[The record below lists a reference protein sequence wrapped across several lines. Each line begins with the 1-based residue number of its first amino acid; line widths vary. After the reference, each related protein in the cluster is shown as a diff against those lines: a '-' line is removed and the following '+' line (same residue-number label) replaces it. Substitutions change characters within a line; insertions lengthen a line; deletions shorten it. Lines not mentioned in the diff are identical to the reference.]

1 MLHYIVCADVGALY
15 FMRLD
20 IWLFKITDDPSLA
33 LFTSGCCLLNV
44 RDELR
49 LRCWKQCSVL
59 SALWALE
66 PGEGVNIALGTWPP
80 VDSGLVV
87 VAAKY

>member
-1 MLHYIVCADVGALY
+1 MLGNILKVD
-15 FMRLD
+15 
-20 IWLFKITDDPSLA
+20 LA
-33 LFTSGCCLLNV
+33 ASV
-44 RDELR
+44 R
-49 LRCWKQCSVL
+49 CSVL
-59 SALWALE
+59 SAQWALE

>member
-49 LRCWKQCSVL
+49 LGWKIFEGGFNRVSPVLSLSTQCSV
-59 SALWALE
+59 
-66 PGEGVNIALGTWPP
+66 V
-80 VDSGLVV
+80 SGPWSQVKV
-87 VAAKY
+87 

>member
-33 LFTSGCCLLNV
+33 LFTSGCCMLNV

-49 LRCWKQCSVL
+49 LRWKHFEGGFNRLSSVL
-59 SALWALE
+59 SAVLSAVLSTVLSAVISAVLSALCR
-66 PGEGVNIALGTWPP
+66 
-80 VDSGLVV
+80 
-87 VAAKY
+87 

>member
-1 MLHYIVCADVGALY
+1 MLHYIVCADVGALN

-20 IWLFKITDDPSLA
+20 IWLLKITDDPSLA

-49 LRCWKQCSVL
+49 LRCWRKFL
-59 SALWALE
+59 RW
-66 PGEGVNIALGTWPP
+66 I
-80 VDSGLVV
+80 
-87 VAAKY
+87 

>member
-1 MLHYIVCADVGALY
+1 MLGNILKVD
-15 FMRLD
+15 
-20 IWLFKITDDPSLA
+20 LA
-33 LFTSGCCLLNV
+33 ASV
-44 RDELR
+44 R
-49 LRCWKQCSVL
+49 CSVL

-66 PGEGVNIALGTWPP
+66 PGEGVNPALGTWPP

>member
-1 MLHYIVCADVGALY
+1 MLPAAWTRRAQAQMLGNILKVD
-15 FMRLD
+15 
-20 IWLFKITDDPSLA
+20 LA
-33 LFTSGCCLLNV
+33 ASV
-44 RDELR
+44 R
-49 LRCWKQCSVL
+49 CSVL

-66 PGEGVNIALGTWPP
+66 PGEGVNPALGTWPP

>member
-33 LFTSGCCLLNV
+33 LFTSGCLLNV

-49 LRCWKQCSVL
+49 LICW
-59 SALWALE
+59 E
-66 PGEGVNIALGTWPP
+66 TF
-80 VDSGLVV
+80 
-87 VAAKY
+87 

>member
-49 LRCWKQCSVL
+49 LRWKHFEGGFSRVSPVPSAQC
-59 SALWALE
+59 
-66 PGEGVNIALGTWPP
+66 
-80 VDSGLVV
+80 LVV
-87 VAAKY
+87 SGPWSQVKV

>member
-33 LFTSGCCLLNV
+33 LFTSGCCLLPG

-49 LRCWKQCSVL
+49 LRCW
-59 SALWALE
+59 E
-66 PGEGVNIALGTWPP
+66 TF
-80 VDSGLVV
+80 
-87 VAAKY
+87 